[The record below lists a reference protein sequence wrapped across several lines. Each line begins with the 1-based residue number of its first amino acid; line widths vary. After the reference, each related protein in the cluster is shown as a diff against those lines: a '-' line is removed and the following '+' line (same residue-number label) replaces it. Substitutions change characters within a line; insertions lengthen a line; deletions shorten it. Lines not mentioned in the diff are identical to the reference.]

1 MSWTTWKGDYV
12 SMPTTNELAYI
23 AGLFD
28 GEGCIQCKQIME
40 ASRRKNKPKKYKIW
54 RITMEMSM
62 TDKDIIDWV
71 HRTLDVGTVLINVK
85 NKSPSS
91 KPHWKTQWRWR
102 CSHRQAY
109 KVCKMLWPYI
119 QVKLPQVEKIIDH
132 YEPEYLMN
140 DKVVSLH
147 KYRENMSME

>member
-28 GEGCIQCKQIME
+28 GEGCIQCKQIWE

-54 RITMEMSM
+54 RITMEISM
-62 TDKDIIDWV
+62 VDETLIRWAHEK
-71 HRTLDVGTVLINVK
+71 LDVGTVLINVK

-119 QVKLPQVEKIIDH
+119 QLKLPQVEKIIDH

-147 KYRENMSME
+147 QYKQNMDME

>member
-1 MSWTTWKGDYV
+1 
-12 SMPTTNELAYI
+12 MPTKTEIAYL

-28 GEGCIQCKQIME
+28 GEGCIQIKKQWE
-40 ASRRKNKPKKYKIW
+40 AKKRAGKPRRYKVW
-54 RITMEMSM
+54 RISMEISM
-62 TDKDIIDWV
+62 TDKDIIEWV
-71 HRTLDVGTVLINVK
+71 HKTVGVGTVLINVK

-109 KVCKMLWPYI
+109 KVCKMIWPYS
-119 QVKLPQVEKIIDH
+119 QVKLELVEKIIDH
-132 YEPEYLMN
+132 YEPEFLMN

-147 KYRENMSME
+147 QYKENMGME

>member
-28 GEGCIQCKQIME
+28 GEGCIQYKQIMDTKRK
-40 ASRRKNKPKKYKIW
+40 SRPRRYKVW

-71 HRTLDVGTVLINVK
+71 HKTLDVGTVLINVK

-147 KYRENMSME
+147 QYRLNMDME

>member
-1 MSWTTWKGDYV
+1 
-12 SMPTTNELAYI
+12 MPTTNELAYI

-28 GEGCIQCKQIME
+28 GEGCIQCKQIWE
-40 ASRRKNKPKKYKIW
+40 AKQRKNKPRRYKVW
-54 RITMEMSM
+54 RITMEISM
-62 TDKDIIDWV
+62 TDKDLIEWV
-71 HRTLDVGTVLINVK
+71 HKTLDVGTVLINIK

-102 CSHRQAY
+102 CGHRQAY

-119 QVKLPQVEKIIDH
+119 QLKLPQVEKIIDH
-132 YEPEYLMN
+132 YEPEFLMN

-147 KYRENMSME
+147 QYKINMDME

>member
-1 MSWTTWKGDYV
+1 MSWTIWKGDYV
-12 SMPTTNELAYI
+12 SMPTQTEIAYL

-28 GEGCIQCKQIME
+28 GEGCIQIKKQWE
-40 ASRRKNKPKKYKIW
+40 AKKRAGKPKRYKVW
-54 RITMEMSM
+54 RISMEISM

-71 HRTLDVGTVLINVK
+71 HKTVGVGTVLINVK

-109 KVCKMLWPYI
+109 KVCKMIWPYS
-119 QVKLPQVEKIIDH
+119 QVKLELVEKIIDH
-132 YEPEYLMN
+132 YEPEFLMN

-147 KYRENMSME
+147 QYKQNMDME

>member
-1 MSWTTWKGDYV
+1 MSWTTWKGDCV

-28 GEGCIQCKQIME
+28 GEGCIQCKQIWE
-40 ASRRKNKPKKYKIW
+40 AKQRKNKPRRYKVW
-54 RITMEMSM
+54 RITMEISM
-62 TDKDIIDWV
+62 TDKDLIEWV
-71 HRTLDVGTVLINVK
+71 HKTLDVGTVLINVK

-147 KYRENMSME
+147 KYKENMSME

>member
-1 MSWTTWKGDYV
+1 MSWTIWKGDCV
-12 SMPTTNELAYI
+12 LMPTTNELAYI

-28 GEGCIQCKQIME
+28 GEGCIQCKQIWE
-40 ASRRKNKPKKYKIW
+40 ATRRKNKPKKYKIW

-71 HRTLDVGTVLINVK
+71 HKTLDVGTVLINVK

-132 YEPEYLMN
+132 YEPEFLMN

-147 KYRENMSME
+147 QYKQNMDME

>member
-1 MSWTTWKGDYV
+1 
-12 SMPTTNELAYI
+12 MPTQTEIAYL

-28 GEGCIQCKQIME
+28 GEGCIQIKKQWE
-40 ASRRKNKPKKYKIW
+40 AKKRAGKPRRYKVW
-54 RITMEMSM
+54 RISMEISM
-62 TDKDIIDWV
+62 TDKDIIEWV
-71 HRTLDVGTVLINVK
+71 HKTVGVGTVLINVK

-109 KVCKMLWPYI
+109 KVCKMIWPYS
-119 QVKLPQVEKIIDH
+119 QVKLELVEKIIDH
-132 YEPEYLMN
+132 YEPEFLMN

-147 KYRENMSME
+147 QYKENMGME

>member
-12 SMPTTNELAYI
+12 SMPTQTEIAYL

-28 GEGCIQCKQIME
+28 GEGCIQIKKQWE
-40 ASRRKNKPKKYKIW
+40 AKKRAGKPKRYKVW
-54 RITMEMSM
+54 RISMEISM
-62 TDKDIIDWV
+62 TDKDIIEWV
-71 HRTLDVGTVLINVK
+71 HKTVGVGTVLINVK

-109 KVCKMLWPYI
+109 KVCKMIWPYS
-119 QVKLPQVEKIIDH
+119 QVKLELVEKIIDH
-132 YEPEYLMN
+132 YEPEFLMN

-147 KYRENMSME
+147 QYKENMGME